1 MEAFEL
7 EYYKGRWLAPLEVI
21 DELYDA
27 LLRLPAN
34 GQTDYITLGS
44 RDSDVEI
51 CCATKPT
58 RLVKEPFAYTEA
70 EAHTKLSAWREKSD
84 SNLSDKD
91 GADHSPEISVG
102 EPILGKTGS
111 RSTQDPLEP
120 PFANSEAEAVRCLR
134 DRGYIVAP
142 PRASTSDLESITPPP
157 PYSRHLSSS
166 QPVRSIAKSTDIA
179 VTSTNK
185 RKRDDDGRDDS
196 PGSRNTCRAT
206 SCPSTPT
213 GRFVTVDVPAQ
224 TGVVDAG
231 SHEVEDDNAEPDSAA
246 ATAAAD
252 DEDDEDDEVISAP
265 QRKRR
270 QTTRIPRTEPLQ
282 KPTTPPRCLKTRKG
296 TLTST
301 ISYEAAAELIGAAP
315 GTVDRPSP
323 IAAEHDAAISGH
335 DAVRDPPPTSSPEEI
350 GALNLLSLSTSA
362 PNTPLPGTSADDEED
377 SLFLPNGPPTEL
389 QSAEPTTFCRDED
402 TMSEITSSVDAADSS
417 GARGGGSA
425 MAVATLTAEERRL
438 YRHFYEDVKGAE
450 GRWDHS
456 STVKGMAA
464 LQKKDPQL
472 HVTFRRCLTVARRTM
487 GEGVVHKWR
496 DFQEE
501 GWEKRRQCKTG
512 ATQPVGMAISTRD
525 SVPTVDPARGYVVA
539 EAYRQFRETVKA
551 KTDGWKSCFRYRRAT
566 VGLDTQ
572 YEDYTKLRNKQSACG
587 SSASQSDRSMMLRAL
602 FREMHSDWR
611 NDLPDNFTDKQAK
624 SRGYGQ
630 EWKSFNRAMQD
641 GRRWKVFVDGLGLGA
656 LLLIDTSGNVDY
668 LQQQIPIPVFAA
680 WVQLVSRVRLDV
692 KEVAARVEG
701 YYDGMEDPSF
711 LNRKLRP
718 LKLERRAYRACS
730 PGEQFEFS
738 GSEGG
743 KTPTADPNNLMRPS
757 DGMAGEEYAIEDFI
771 DSSGLE
777 DADMLELPGSSIR
790 V

>member
-1 MEAFEL
+1 MEVFEL
-7 EYYKGRWLAPLEVI
+7 EYCKGRWLAPLEVI
-21 DELYDA
+21 DELCDA

-34 GQTDYITLGS
+34 SQTDYITLGS
-44 RDSDVEI
+44 RESDVEI
-51 CCATKPT
+51 CCATKPR
-58 RLVKEPFAYTEA
+58 RLVEKPFAYTEA
-70 EAHTKLSAWREKSD
+70 EAHTKLSAWREKSN
-84 SNLSDKD
+84 SNPNDKD
-91 GADHSPEISVG
+91 GAGDGPEILAG
-102 EPILGKTGS
+102 EPGVEKTGS
-111 RSTQDPLEP
+111 KSTQDPPES

-166 QPVRSIAKSTDIA
+166 QPVQSITRFTDIA

-185 RKRDDDGRDDS
+185 RKRGDGRRGDS
-196 PGSRNTCRAT
+196 PSGRNAGRAT

-213 GRFVTVDVPAQ
+213 GRFVTVDVPAR
-224 TGVVDAG
+224 TGGMNASE
-231 SHEVEDDNAEPDSAA
+231 SHEIGDGDANPDG
-246 ATAAAD
+246 ATATATPATA
-252 DEDDEDDEVISAP
+252 DEDDEDDEEDEVVSAP

-270 QTTRIPRTEPLQ
+270 RTTRISRTEPSR
-282 KPTTPPRCLKTRKG
+282 KATIPPRYLKTKKG

-301 ISYEAAAELIGAAP
+301 ISYETAAELIAAAP
-315 GTVDRPSP
+315 EAVGRPGP
-323 IAAEHDAAISGH
+323 NLENDAAIPGH
-335 DAVRDPPPTSSPEEI
+335 DPVLDPPPTSSPEEI
-350 GALNLLSLSTSA
+350 GALNLLSLYASV
-362 PNTPLPGTSADDEED
+362 PNTPVPEISADDEEE
-377 SLFLPNGPPTEL
+377 SLFLPDGPPTEL
-389 QSAEPTTFCRDED
+389 QSAGPTTFCQDENS
-402 TMSEITSSVDAADSS
+402 MSRTASLIDATGSS
-417 GARGGGSA
+417 GAKDGGDA
-425 MAVATLTAEERRL
+425 TVVATLTAEERRL
-438 YRHFYEDVKGAE
+438 HRHFCEDVKAAE

-464 LQKKDPQL
+464 LRKKDPQL
-472 HVTFRRCLTVARRTM
+472 HVTFRKCLTVARRTM

-501 GWEKRRQCKTG
+501 GWEKRRQYKTG
-512 ATQPVGMAISTRD
+512 ATQPVSTA
-525 SVPTVDPARGYVVA
+525 PTADPARGYVVA

-551 KTDGWKSCFRYRRAT
+551 KTGGWKSYFCYRRAT

-572 YEDYTKLRNKQSACG
+572 YEDYTKLRNKQTARG
-587 SSASQSDRSMMLRAL
+587 SSALQSDRSMMLRAL

-624 SRGYGQ
+624 DRGYGQ

-680 WVQLVSRVRLDV
+680 WVRLVPRVRLDV

-718 LKLERRAYRACS
+718 LRLERRAYRACS

-743 KTPTADPNNLMRPS
+743 KTPTADPNSLMRPS
-757 DGMAGEEYAIEDFI
+757 DGIAGEEYTVEDFI

-777 DADMLELPGSSIR
+777 DADMLELPRSSIR

>member
-21 DELYDA
+21 EELYDA

-51 CCATKPT
+51 CCATKPS

-70 EAHTKLSAWREKSD
+70 EAHTKLSPWRDKPD

-91 GADHSPEISVG
+91 GADNSPETSVG
-102 EPILGKTGS
+102 EPNVEKTGPK
-111 RSTQDPLEP
+111 STQDPPES

-166 QPVRSIAKSTDIA
+166 QPVQSIARFTDIA
-179 VTSTNK
+179 VASTNK
-185 RKRDDDGRDDS
+185 RKRGDDGRGDN
-196 PGSRNTCRAT
+196 PGVRNIGRAT
-206 SCPSTPT
+206 SCPSTPN
-213 GRFVTVDVPAQ
+213 GRFVTIDIPVQ
-224 TGVVDAG
+224 TGVMDAE
-231 SHEVEDDNAEPDSAA
+231 SHEVEDDDADPDSAG

-252 DEDDEDDEVISAP
+252 DEDDEDDEVVSAP

-270 QTTRIPRTEPLQ
+270 QTTRISRTEPLQ
-282 KPTTPPRCLKTRKG
+282 KPITPPRCLKTKKG

-315 GTVDRPSP
+315 GTVGRPSP
-323 IAAEHDAAISGH
+323 DTENDAAVSGH
-335 DAVRDPPPTSSPEEI
+335 DPVRDPPPTTSPEEI

-362 PNTPLPGTSADDEED
+362 PTTPLPGTSADDEED

-389 QSAEPTTFCRDED
+389 QSAQPTTFCRHED
-402 TMSEITSSVDAADSS
+402 TMSQTTSSVDAADSS

-425 MAVATLTAEERRL
+425 MAVTILTAEERRL
-438 YRHFYEDVKGAE
+438 YRQFCEDVKAAE
-450 GRWDHS
+450 RRWDHP
-456 STVKGMAA
+456 STVKGMSA
-464 LQKKDPQL
+464 LQKKDHQL

-501 GWEKRRQCKTG
+501 GWEKRRQNKTG
-512 ATQPVGMAISTRD
+512 AAQPFGMAVSTRD
-525 SVPTVDPARGYVVA
+525 SVPTVDPARGHVVA

-572 YEDYTKLRNKQSACG
+572 YEDYAKLRNKQSACG
-587 SSASQSDRSMMLRAL
+587 SSAPQSDRSMMLRAL

-611 NDLPDNFTDKQAK
+611 NDLPDNFTDRQAK
-624 SRGYGQ
+624 SQGYGQ

-718 LKLERRAYRACS
+718 LRLERRAYRACS

>member
-1 MEAFEL
+1 METFEL

-51 CCATKPT
+51 CCATKPR

-84 SNLSDKD
+84 SNLNDKD
-91 GADHSPEISVG
+91 GADDSPEISVG
-102 EPILGKTGS
+102 EPSVEKTGS
-111 RSTQDPLEP
+111 KSTQDPPEP

-142 PRASTSDLESITPPP
+142 PRASKSDLESITPPP

-166 QPVRSIAKSTDIA
+166 QPIQSIARFTDIA

-185 RKRDDDGRDDS
+185 RKRGDDGRGDS
-196 PGSRNTCRAT
+196 PGGRNTGRAT

-213 GRFVTVDVPAQ
+213 GRIVTVDVPAH
-224 TGVVDAG
+224 TGGMNAE
-231 SHEVEDDNAEPDSAA
+231 SHEIENGDANPDGAA
-246 ATAAAD
+246 AAAAAAG
-252 DEDDEDDEVISAP
+252 DEDDEVVSAP

-270 QTTRIPRTEPLQ
+270 QTTRISRTEPPQ
-282 KPTTPPRCLKTRKG
+282 KPTTPPRCLKTKKG

-301 ISYEAAAELIGAAP
+301 ISYEAAAELIGAAL
-315 GTVDRPSP
+315 GTVGRPGP
-323 IAAEHDAAISGH
+323 NTENDAAISGH
-335 DAVRDPPPTSSPEEI
+335 DPVRDPPPTSSPEEI
-350 GALNLLSLSTSA
+350 GALNLLSLYTSV
-362 PNTPLPGTSADDEED
+362 PNTPVPEISADDEED

-389 QSAEPTTFCRDED
+389 QSAGPTTFCRHENSISQ
-402 TMSEITSSVDAADSS
+402 TASSVDATDSS
-417 GARGGGSA
+417 GARDGGDA
-425 MAVATLTAEERRL
+425 TVVATLTAEERRL
-438 YRHFYEDVKGAE
+438 YRHFCEDVKAAE

-472 HVTFRRCLTVARRTM
+472 HVTFRKCLTVARRTM

-501 GWEKRRQCKTG
+501 GWEKRRQYKTG
-512 ATQPVGMAISTRD
+512 AAQPVGMAVSTGD
-525 SVPTVDPARGYVVA
+525 SAPTADPARGYVVA

-551 KTDGWKSCFRYRRAT
+551 KTGSWKSCFRYRRAT

-572 YEDYTKLRNKQSACG
+572 YEDYTKLRNKQTACG
-587 SSASQSDRSMMLRAL
+587 SSALQSDRSMMLRAL
-602 FREMHSDWR
+602 FREMHPDWR

-668 LQQQIPIPVFAA
+668 LQQRIPIPVFAA

-718 LKLERRAYRACS
+718 LRLERRAYRACS

-757 DGMAGEEYAIEDFI
+757 DGIRGEEYAIEDFI

-777 DADMLELPGSSIR
+777 DADMLELP
-790 V
+790 